1 MKILIWPGI
10 RFIPFMLKNYF
21 ITAWRNLRRY
31 SIFSFINISGLA
43 LSFTAVWLIALFVA
57 HELSYDRYHEKAGR
71 IYRMVSHG
79 KWGTEKFDITGTSG
93 LAAAALKN
101 DFPEVED
108 AVRIHAEGG
117 GILSYEDKTI
127 KEGNIFFSDPA
138 FFTIFT
144 WHFLAGNVHAL
155 DKPNSI
161 VLTRS
166 LAAKLF
172 PDPVSALNKTVKMDN
187 NLHTVT
193 GVIDD
198 VPDNSHFSFKAVRS
212 FPAGFR
218 ADWGVLEHYTYVL
231 LKKNADVNR
240 LRAKMPAFVIKYLT
254 INAQNIHFTLE
265 LQPLTSI
272 HLQSHLA
279 YELSDNH
286 DIKYTYVISIVG
298 LLVLLIALINYINI
312 TTARASIR
320 LREVA
325 VRKIIGSN
333 GKNLVGLFLTES
345 FITILFAASISLV
358 LVLLTMPLFNYV
370 TGKQLSIWQFGVIR
384 TVLCILTFCFVTGFI
399 GGWYP
404 AFFLSKF
411 KTIPALKNQLGDVK
425 GQTVFRKSLVLFQFA
440 ITVVM
445 ITTSLII
452 YLQLNFML
460 NTDLGFNKKQLLTF
474 HLDSEPVRTQVEALR
489 SALLQNPMV
498 KSVASASNPIG
509 NNNIG
514 MTDYSVEKDGVFD
527 EHTNLA
533 YWMTIDPDFIPAM
546 QIKLLEGRNYSKNIA
561 SDSVSVMV
569 NEAFVKKQGWASA
582 MGKRI
587 SRGKDSTGKITA
599 ANIIGVVKNF
609 HIYSLQH
616 QIGPM
621 VMELPR
627 RIYDRDNIYVRIDDR
642 NLAQTIK
649 YIENTFRKFDTSS
662 PFEYHFL
669 DQNFAA
675 QYEAEE
681 KQGKV
686 LLGFTILTIVIS
698 CLCSARA
705 EGVVGISCLG
715 LFGLITFTVGKRV
728 KEIGIRKVLG
738 ASVQN
743 TVLLLTKSL
752 LEVVIISLLL
762 AVPASWLISNKWL
775 EDFAYRIQLQ
785 WWMFALAGIISL
797 IIAFATLS
805 VQALKAALANP
816 VQSLRTE

>member
-1 MKILIWPGI
+1 
-10 RFIPFMLKNYF
+10 MLKNYF

-43 LSFTAVWLIALFVA
+43 LSFAAVWLIALFVA
-57 HELSYDRYHEKAGR
+57 HEVSYDRYHENSGR
-71 IYRMVSHG
+71 IYRIVSHG

-93 LAAAALKN
+93 LTAAAMKK

-108 AVRIHAEGG
+108 AVRIYAEGG

-127 KEGNIFFSDPA
+127 KEGNIYLSDPS
-138 FFTIFT
+138 FFTTFT
-144 WHFLAGNVHAL
+144 WHFLAGSATAL
-155 DKPNSI
+155 EKPNSI

-166 LAAKLF
+166 LAAKMF
-172 PDPVSALNKTVKMDN
+172 PDPTSALNKMVKLDKD
-187 NLHTVT
+187 LLTVT

-198 VPDNSHFSFKAVRS
+198 VPDNSHLTFQAIRPIPPGFKA
-212 FPAGFR
+212 
-218 ADWGVLEHYTYVL
+218 DWNVLEAYTYIL
-231 LKKNADVNR
+231 LKKNAAVDR
-240 LRAKMPAFVIKYLT
+240 LRAKMPAFVIKYLST
-254 INAQNIHFTLE
+254 NAASIQYTLE

-312 TTARASIR
+312 TTARATVR

-325 VRKIIGSN
+325 VRKIIGSD
-333 GKNLVGLFLTES
+333 GKNLIGLFLTES
-345 FITILFAASISLV
+345 FITILCSAAISLL
-358 LVLLTMPLFNYV
+358 LVIVTMPLFNYV
-370 TGKQLSIWQFGVIR
+370 TGKQLSIWQFGIPQ
-384 TVLCILTFCFVTGFI
+384 TLLCIFAFCFVTGFI

-404 AFFLSKF
+404 AFFLSRF

-425 GQTVFRKSLVLFQFA
+425 GQTIFRKSLVLFQFA

-452 YLQLNFML
+452 YLQLNFMKSS
-460 NTDLGFNKKQLLTF
+460 DLGFNKKQLLTF
-474 HLDSEPVRTQVEALR
+474 HLDSRSARKQADALR
-489 SALLQNPMV
+489 AALLQNPMV
-498 KSVASASNPIG
+498 KSVATASNPIG

-514 MTDYSVEKDGVFD
+514 MTDYSIEKDGVFD
-527 EHTNLA
+527 NHSNLA
-533 YWMTIDPDFIPAM
+533 YYITIDPDFIPAM
-546 QIKLLEGRNYSKNIA
+546 QIKLLEGRNYSKDIA
-561 SDSVSVMV
+561 SDSNSVIV

-587 SRGKDSTGKITA
+587 SRGTTTKSRDTTNKTIA
-599 ANIIGVVKNF
+599 APIIGVVKDF

-621 VMELPR
+621 IMELPR
-627 RIYDRDNIYVRIDDR
+627 ESADRDNIYARIDDR
-642 NLAQTIK
+642 NQGQTIE
-649 YIENTFRKFDTSS
+649 YIENTFRKFDAAS
-662 PFEYHFL
+662 PFEYNFL

-675 QYEAEE
+675 QYDAEQ

-686 LLGFTILTIVIS
+686 LLGFTILTIV
-698 CLCSARA
+698 
-705 EGVVGISCLG
+705 ISCLG

-752 LEVVIISLLL
+752 LQVVIISLML
-762 AVPASWLISNKWL
+762 AVPVSWLISNKWL
-775 EDFAYRIQLQ
+775 EDFAYRIPLQ

-805 VQALKAALANP
+805 VQAIKAALANP
-816 VQSLRTE
+816 AQSLRTE

>member
-1 MKILIWPGI
+1 
-10 RFIPFMLKNYF
+10 MLKNYF
-21 ITAWRNLRRY
+21 ITAWRNIRRY

-57 HELSYDRYHEKAGR
+57 HELSYDRFHEKAGR
-71 IYRMVSHG
+71 IYRLVSHG

-117 GILSYEDKTI
+117 GILTYQDKTI
-127 KEGNIFFSDPA
+127 KEDNIFFTDPS
-138 FFTIFT
+138 FFTVFT
-144 WHFLAGNVHAL
+144 WHFLAGNTHAL
-155 DKPNSI
+155 EKPNSM

-166 LAAKLF
+166 LAAKLVQ
-172 PDPVSALNKTVKMDN
+172 DPLSALNKTVKMDN
-187 NLHTVT
+187 TLYTVT

-198 VPDNSHFSFKAVRS
+198 MPDNSHFNCKAVRS
-212 FPAGFR
+212 FPSGLR
-218 ADWGVLEHYTYVL
+218 GDWGTLEFYTYVL
-231 LKKNADVNR
+231 LKKQADVNR
-240 LRAKMPAFVIKYLT
+240 LRAKLPAFVTKYLT
-254 INAQNIHFTLE
+254 VNARNIHFSLE
-265 LQPLTSI
+265 LQPLTAI
-272 HLQSHLA
+272 HLHSHLA

-286 DIKYTYVISIVG
+286 DIKYTYVIAIVG

-345 FITILFAASISLV
+345 FLTIICAAIISLA
-358 LVLLTMPLFNYV
+358 LVILTMPLFNYV
-370 TGKQLSIWQFGVIR
+370 TGKQLTIWQFGIAP
-384 TVLCILTFCFVTGFI
+384 TVLCMLTFCGITGLI

-425 GQTVFRKSLVLFQFA
+425 GQTIFRKSLVLFQFA

-452 YLQLNFML
+452 YLQLNFMTH
-460 NTDLGFNKKQLLTF
+460 TDLGFNKKQLLTF
-474 HLDSEPVRTQVEALR
+474 HLDSRPVRTRVEALR
-489 SALLQNPMV
+489 TALLQNPMV
-498 KSVASASNPIG
+498 KAVASASNPIG

-514 MTDYSVEKDGVFD
+514 MTDYSVEKNGVFD
-527 EHTNLA
+527 DHSNLA
-533 YWMTIDPDFIPAM
+533 YWLTIDPDFIPTM

-587 SRGKDSTGKITA
+587 SRGKDSTGKFIA
-599 ANIIGVVKNF
+599 ANIIGVVKDF

-627 RIYDRDNIYVRIDDR
+627 QLYDRDNMYVRIDDSHT
-642 NLAQTIK
+642 AQTIK
-649 YIENTFRKFDTSS
+649 YIENTFRKFDAAS

-669 DQNFAA
+669 DKNFAA
-675 QYEAEE
+675 QYEAEQ
-681 KQGKV
+681 KQGQV
-686 LLGFTILTIVIS
+686 LLGFTILTIV
-698 CLCSARA
+698 
-705 EGVVGISCLG
+705 ISCLG

-752 LEVVIISLLL
+752 LQVVFISLLL
-762 AVPASWLISNKWL
+762 ALPASWLISHKWL
-775 EDFAYRIQLQ
+775 QDFAYRIQLQ
-785 WWMFALAGIISL
+785 WWMFAVAGIISL

-805 VQALKAALANP
+805 VQAIKAAVANP
-816 VQSLRTE
+816 VKSLRAE

>member
-1 MKILIWPGI
+1 M
-10 RFIPFMLKNYF
+10 
-21 ITAWRNLRRY
+21 
-31 SIFSFINISGLA
+31 
-43 LSFTAVWLIALFVA
+43 SFTAVWLIALFVA

-71 IYRMVSHG
+71 IYRLVSHG

-93 LAAAALKN
+93 LAAAAMKN

-108 AVRIHAEGG
+108 AVRIHSEGG
-117 GILSYEDKTI
+117 GVLTYEDKTI
-127 KEGNIFFSDPA
+127 KEEAIFFSDPS

-144 WHFLAGNVHAL
+144 WHFLAGNTHAL
-155 DKPNSI
+155 EKPNSI

-166 LAAKLF
+166 FAAKLV
-172 PDPVSALNKTVKMDN
+172 PDPASALNKTVKMDN
-187 NLHTVT
+187 TLYTVT

-212 FPAGFR
+212 FPANFR
-218 ADWGVLEHYTYVL
+218 SDWGVQEHYTYIL
-231 LKKNADVNR
+231 LKKNAAVER
-240 LRAKMPAFVIKYLT
+240 LRAKLPAFVIKYLT
-254 INAQNIHFTLE
+254 INAVNIHFTLE

-272 HLQSHLA
+272 HLHSHLA
-279 YELSDNH
+279 YELGYNH
-286 DIKYTYVISIVG
+286 DVKYTYVISIVG

-333 GKNLVGLFLTES
+333 GKNLVRLFLTES
-345 FITILFAASISLV
+345 FITILCAAIIGLA

-370 TGKQLSIWQFGVIR
+370 TGKQLSIWQFGVVR
-384 TVLCILTFCFVTGFI
+384 TVLCILAFCVITGFI

-474 HLDSEPVRTQVEALR
+474 HLDSRTVRTQVETLR

-498 KSVASASNPIG
+498 KAVASASNPIG

-514 MTDYSVEKDGVFD
+514 MTDYSVEKNGVFD
-527 EHTNLA
+527 QHSNLA
-533 YWMTIDPDFIPAM
+533 YIMNFDPDFIPAM
-546 QIKLLEGRNYSKNIA
+546 QIPLQEGRNFSKQIA
-561 SDSVSVMV
+561 SDSQTVIV

-582 MGKRI
+582 IGKRV
-587 SRGKDSTGKITA
+587 SRGKDSTGKLFIAT
-599 ANIIGVVKNF
+599 IIGVVKDF

-616 QIGPM
+616 RIGPM
-621 VMELPR
+621 VMELPQQA
-627 RIYDRDNIYVRIDDR
+627 YDRDNVYVRIDER
-642 NLAQTIK
+642 NLAQTLK
-649 YIENTFRKFDTSS
+649 YIERTFRKFDAAS
-662 PFEYHFL
+662 PFEYNFL
-669 DQNFAA
+669 DKNFAA
-675 QYEAEE
+675 QYGAEQ

-686 LLGFTILTIVIS
+686 LLGFTMLTIV
-698 CLCSARA
+698 
-705 EGVVGISCLG
+705 ISCLG

-738 ASVQN
+738 ASIQN
-743 TVLLLTKSL
+743 TVVLLTKSL
-752 LEVVIISLLL
+752 LQVVLISLLL
-762 AVPASWLISNKWL
+762 AVPVSWLISNKWL

-797 IIAFATLS
+797 LIAFATLS
-805 VQALKAALANP
+805 VQAIKAALANP
-816 VQSLRTE
+816 AQSLRTE